1 MTTNLD
7 LNFSE
12 LFAPVV
18 FRADFNSFENIN
30 ATQAWSLFFTGG
42 KEDKTLGFNPQ
53 AGLFYTII
61 LLAIVAS
68 GIAGTLVF
76 QNLLA

>member
-7 LNFSE
+7 INFPA
-12 LFAPVV
+12 LFTPVV

-42 KEDKTLGFNPQ
+42 KEDKTLGVNPQ
-53 AGLFYTII
+53 VGLFYTTI
-61 LLAIVAS
+61 LLGIVVS
-68 GIAGTLVF
+68 EMVGTIVF
-76 QNLLA
+76 QHLFY